1 MVGPLINKNS
11 FVVSKKI
18 WLLFK
23 KHFELKSIVY
33 FLRMNELSIN
43 NINCTPKAAYFPLNV
58 VNSLLVAENCKRFSQ
73 LGTLKDLSRR
83 AG

>member
-33 FLRMNELSIN
+33 FLRMNELSN
-43 NINCTPKAAYFPLNV
+43 NINCAPKAAYFPLNV